1 MASSMNKGTIMAE
14 LPSMREATRINIQ
27 KSAYKR
33 QTYDL
38 GEEAVIF
45 LEPWILPTGVIYS
58 AVQGHLSWLP

>member
-1 MASSMNKGTIMAE
+1 
-14 LPSMREATRINIQ
+14 MREATRINIQ
-27 KSAYKR
+27 KAAYER

-58 AVQGHLSWLP
+58 AEQGHLSWLP